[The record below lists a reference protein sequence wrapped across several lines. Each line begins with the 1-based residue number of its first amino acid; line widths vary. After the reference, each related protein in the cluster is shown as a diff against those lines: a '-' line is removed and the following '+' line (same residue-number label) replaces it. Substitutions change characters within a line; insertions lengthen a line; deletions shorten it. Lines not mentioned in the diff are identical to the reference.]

1 MLGKLDIPPL
11 GSLFLTGETLAPG
24 NFSVWHCAPLLPQEK
39 GDVVSMKLLLLLFSY
54 ILSQS
59 LFSRKGFSLTWAL
72 QFLKALLSGYC
83 G

>member
-1 MLGKLDIPPL
+1 MSRNAGEAGHPPF
-11 GSLFLTGETLAPG
+11 GFSFSYWRNIGPG
-24 NFSVWHCAPLLPQEK
+24 QLLSMALLQEK

-72 QFLKALLSGYC
+72 QFLKVLLSGYC